1 MNVTALQKELAAWAE
16 ISQALRACEQEL
28 EHTCA
33 VLPQALSAPEPLT
46 QLKKQQ
52 QDLAGETDQALQLYR
67 AMEQITQRVAQTETK
82 LTQQPDSLHLTFG
95 APAAARLDLK
105 DQTSGIKITW

>member
-16 ISQALRACEQEL
+16 ISQTLWAYEQEM
-28 EHTCA
+28 EHACA

-52 QDLAGETDQALQLYR
+52 QDLVGEADQALQLYR

-82 LTQQPDSLHLTFG
+82 LAQQPGSLHLTFG

-105 DQTSGIKITW
+105 DQTSGIRITW